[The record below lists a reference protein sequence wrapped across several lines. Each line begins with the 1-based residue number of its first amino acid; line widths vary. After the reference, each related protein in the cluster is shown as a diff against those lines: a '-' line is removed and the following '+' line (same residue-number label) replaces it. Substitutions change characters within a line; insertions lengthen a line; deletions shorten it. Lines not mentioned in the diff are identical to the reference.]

1 MAEDNQHSSWHP
13 ALRMHNSS
21 DEVPRLAPRPEATTA
36 NDHSDFFHRIPEE
49 QPEPIAEETLSGD
62 TFQGSPAEVAQSDV
76 QESNFATE
84 SLDTSAPITQ
94 QASDDAHTEESQ
106 PIESPNLIPEP
117 THDSLEDSPHV
128 PEPEV
133 QHAEPLA
140 FDEPQQVTPRE
151 TEQSSVEEAFGSLDR
166 EELEYPR
173 EQYEYQ
179 GQTTAADDAV
189 DESDD
194 APLMEDEETLPTPGF
209 ATDGPAINAHDVP
222 FEPFHSDPS
231 AVATAEHVYEM
242 TTGNAPSAHEATED
256 TVPDVQAIEEQDT
269 GVAEVPEASSAL
281 EEAKETLRQVAEEP
295 IEEPVQVQS
304 QSSAAFEWGDD
315 DQTEDFGAVVGNVPA
330 EENNVDPDNRVAGSG
345 IVASQATALAQ
356 ALQEQK
362 AQDDAPVEEEK
373 SEEDLAAMWS
383 AALDDDDFLDDN
395 AVDPSGF
402 FDDDGEGFLDDFDT
416 TPAPAQQVFSPDQS
430 SPGIAPVYDA
440 QGNTM
445 GFTKLGGPQ
454 EQINAPANPYSP
466 APQQQNPYLAPT
478 LPSVPLYNQ
487 QQQPVRPALNNAQSF
502 ADKSKGGYSSPYDL
516 PEDIVQ
522 PRRRPAA
529 AIIPN
534 QSVGPAPPPR
544 SSSMQSTAPPLS
556 RSATAAPSATI
567 ASPPMNQ
574 SPSVATLPPKP
585 ATSSGAN
592 RSASGFFE
600 ELPMVPKPR
609 TRPSGAY
616 TPAITS
622 PSPPRLPPQGMGA
635 ALQTP
640 PQGPPI
646 RPPSRP
652 VMPPPAGSSN
662 YNVTAFRQPEKLP
675 LLPDVQA
682 TPQQLEPPQPTG
694 PPASSRYSPAAPAQA
709 PSAVAPPPVT
719 GRFSPMPPPAPAAT
733 SRYSPAPQAQ
743 AQNQAQN
750 KYATMPAATPAA
762 RPVQPFAP
770 RTSSPLAYHEK
781 PAAAE
786 MPPPSVRSVSYQP
799 PPPVRQMS
807 GLAEGFETQPRRDS
821 NTLDQTI
828 SQSYASPPRA
838 NPYAPLTASPDSR
851 IPQAYPA
858 ADAPTPS
865 DTFSPPRRS
874 KTQSPG
880 TVMKGPLRAMTQIE
894 RPTSA
899 AGAITSPTLLQRQ
912 DARAAL
918 PPARQQF
925 SSDLSFTVPQD
936 ERAQDPLE
944 RYKGCPVF
952 TWGPSGSLVSTF
964 PKQAPFYAAGH
975 AIPTIKCSSGH
986 ITIHDTKTTY
996 PLDERDAKFPGPL
1009 NKGKSKKK
1017 DTLAWITGKIEDL
1030 EKTNESTMHD
1040 FAMSVQTKKRV
1051 EEKVILWKMVKL
1063 LLEHDNKI
1071 EGNAAAEEAARKILL
1086 PNLAQPDETSENV
1099 TDDTS
1104 SRIPTEPV
1112 SAKAIAQ
1119 IRTHLLEGDREKAVW
1134 HAAEQKMWS
1143 HALLIASVAGPDIWK
1158 QVVQEFV
1165 RSQVKDASDNSQSL
1179 AALYE
1184 VFAGNWEESI
1194 DELVPPSA
1202 RAGFQMIS
1210 KAGPSAK
1217 NPLDGLDQ
1225 WRETLCLIISNR
1237 SNNDVQAIAALGKLL
1252 SSYGRSE
1259 AAHTCFL
1266 FAKASAH
1273 LGGADDEKSDFVLLG
1288 ADHKNQSQELSDL
1301 DSIMLTEIYEL
1312 CVSLAPAPGTSP
1324 TLHHLQAFKY
1334 QHAQILTEHGLR
1346 SEAQAYCDAIMAS
1359 FKASTRLSPYYS
1371 PALLSCVDDLNR
1383 CLSQAPQASSS
1394 GGWIPKPSMD
1404 KVSGSM
1410 WKRFNTFV
1418 AGDDDDQKPNGSTGS
1433 EGAPAGP
1440 FGGIT
1445 GETPTV
1451 SRTASVTDLY
1461 GAMSMGGSMS
1471 SVPGNAAPNRYAPPT
1486 QPGGASAA
1494 RYAPSAYAPSR
1505 GSMESTRS
1513 YEQERP
1519 GTGYS
1524 SIVSPTTAAPPP
1536 VQRASSTP
1544 FGAYLPQ
1551 QSGEGQQSQSLGVP
1565 RPEASRAVSDYRV
1578 QYSQPPSRRESV
1590 QSGVSESR
1598 SSLDQVRPAYGNQP
1612 EPSRHSPYQP
1622 SSYTPL
1628 SPIYGDNIAESAE
1641 PERSSSYEPHTQS
1654 PYQPSEPTPV
1664 QDSQSSVYTPTA
1676 PQESS
1681 GFGYEPPSSY
1691 EPSPSYDPPSSYEPQ
1706 SSYAPTSS
1714 YEPPSSHETP
1724 SSYEPPSD
1732 EPQMSDEP
1740 QTSSYAPPSYEPP
1753 TSYAPPSSYE
1763 PPTGSSGYEPPTSNY
1778 QPYEPEPDPE
1788 GGDDQTQAQPKKKN
1802 FMDTEDDDDE
1812 IIRRAAALKKA
1823 ADDKA
1828 ADEAFRKAA
1837 EEDAKRD
1844 DKSGAN
1850 GDKKGWFGGWFGKK
1864 DPNAQP
1870 GPIRAKLG
1878 EQSSFYYDPDLKK
1891 WVNKKGGAEA
1901 AAPTAATPPPPRG
1914 PPSRSVS
1921 NTAAPQAGPPMS
1933 GPPSRVMTPASGP
1946 PSGPPS
1952 MAASPAAPQT
1962 GFPSAS
1968 APPPLGGLGGPPGS
1982 APPSRPATSMS
1993 NASSIDD
2000 LLGAPGPRKGGTA
2013 KSKKRGGRYVDVM
2026 AKP

>member
-1 MAEDNQHSSWHP
+1 MADDSHHSSWHP
-13 ALRMHNSS
+13 ALRTYNSTQ
-21 DEVPRLAPRPEATTA
+21 DVPRAAPQQSPAHDAEDDA
-36 NDHSDFFHRIPEE
+36 DFFDRIPAE
-49 QPEPIAEETLSGD
+49 QPETIAED
-62 TFQGSPAEVAQSDV
+62 T
-76 QESNFATE
+76 
-84 SLDTSAPITQ
+84 
-94 QASDDAHTEESQ
+94 
-106 PIESPNLIPEP
+106 
-117 THDSLEDSPHV
+117 V
-128 PEPEV
+128 PENSENTLEQDVSQEPE
-133 QHAEPLA
+133 L
-140 FDEPQQVTPRE
+140 
-151 TEQSSVEEAFGSLDR
+151 SSVEEAFGRLDQ
-166 EELEYPR
+166 EEPEYFG

-179 GQTTAADDAV
+179 GHTTAADDAV

-194 APLMEDEETLPTPGF
+194 APLIQDEETLPTPGF
-209 ATDGPAINAHDVP
+209 ATDSPAINTHDVHL
-222 FEPFHSDPS
+222 ESFHYDPS
-231 AVATAEHVYEM
+231 AVAAATEHVFNMSTQDPLSEAQE
-242 TTGNAPSAHEATED
+242 TTEEPTVDMSTPCTSVPAPSE
-256 TVPDVQAIEEQDT
+256 
-269 GVAEVPEASSAL
+269 AL
-281 EEAKETLRQVAEEP
+281 EEVKETLRQVAEEP
-295 IEEPVQVQS
+295 IEEPVQIQS
-304 QSSAAFEWGDD
+304 QSSAAFEWGDE
-315 DQTEDFGAVVGNVPA
+315 DQTDDFGAVVGIVST
-330 EENNVDPDNRVAGSG
+330 EENNVHSENLAAGSG
-345 IVASQATALAQ
+345 LVASQATALAQ

-362 AQDDAPVEEEK
+362 ALNDTAAEGEK

-402 FDDDGEGFLDDFDT
+402 FEDDGEGFLDDFDT
-416 TPAPAQQVFSPDQS
+416 TSAQDQQILSPEQAL
-430 SPGIAPVYDA
+430 SPGIAPVLDS
-440 QGNTM
+440 QGNTL

-454 EQINAPANPYSP
+454 AQIIAPANPYSP
-466 APQQQNPYLAPT
+466 AAQQSNPYLAPA

-487 QQQPVRPALNNAQSF
+487 QQPSVRPALSNAQSF

-522 PRRRPAA
+522 PRRRAA
-529 AIIPN
+529 AAAPPA
-534 QSVGPAPPPR
+534 QSSAPPPPPR
-544 SSSMQSTAPPLS
+544 SSSMQSASVPPNAPPPLS
-556 RSATAAPSATI
+556 RSATAAPPGAI

-574 SPSVATLPPKP
+574 SPSMPTLPPKP
-585 ATSSGAN
+585 AAASGS

-600 ELPMVPKPR
+600 ELPMAPKPR
-609 TRPSGAY
+609 TRPY
-616 TPAITS
+616 TPAVTS
-622 PSPPRLPPQGMGA
+622 PSPAQGFQ
-635 ALQTP
+635 QTP
-640 PQGPPI
+640 PQGPPT

-652 VMPPPAGSSN
+652 AMPPSAASLS
-662 YNVTAFRQPEKLP
+662 YNVGGLRQPEKLP
-675 LLPDVQA
+675 LMPDTQA
-682 TPQQLEPPQPTG
+682 VPQQLEPPQPVG
-694 PPASSRYSPAAPAQA
+694 PPAASRYSPSAPIQESSAAVPL
-709 PSAVAPPPVT
+709 PVT
-719 GRFSPMPPPAPAAT
+719 GRFSPMPPPAPAAN

-750 KYATMPAATPAA
+750 KYAALPASSPGA
-762 RPVQPFAP
+762 RPVQTFAP
-770 RTSSPLAYHEK
+770 RTSSPLAYHER
-781 PAAAE
+781 PAAGDI
-786 MPPPSVRSVSYQP
+786 PPPSVRSVSYHRP
-799 PPPVRQMS
+799 PPNRQMS
-807 GLAEGFETQPRRDS
+807 GLAEGFETPPSRDS
-821 NTLDQTI
+821 ITSDQTI
-828 SQSYASPPRA
+828 AQSFASPPKA
-838 NPYAPLTASPDSR
+838 NPYAPVSPDSR
-851 IPQAYPA
+851 VSQQYNAAEPPA
-858 ADAPTPS
+858 PS

-880 TVMKGPLRAMTQIE
+880 TVMKGPLKAFTQIE
-894 RPTSA
+894 RPISA
-899 AGAITSPTLLQRQ
+899 AGTVTSPTLLQRQ
-912 DARAAL
+912 DVRAAL

-952 TWGPSGSLVSTF
+952 KWGPSGSLVSTF

-975 AIPTIKCSSGH
+975 AIPTIKCTPGH

-996 PLDERDAKFPGPL
+996 PLGERDAKFPGPL

-1017 DTLAWITGKIEDL
+1017 DALAWITGKIEDI
-1030 EKTNESTMHD
+1030 EKVNEGTLHD
-1040 FAMSVQTKKRV
+1040 FAVPLHAKKRI
-1051 EEKVILWKMVKL
+1051 EEKVVLWRMVKL
-1063 LLEHDNKI
+1063 LLENDNKI
-1071 EGNAAAEEAARKILL
+1071 EGNAAAEDAARKILL
-1086 PNLAQPDETSENV
+1086 PNLAQ
-1099 TDDTS
+1099 TDASDDDLTDNTS
-1104 SRIPTEPV
+1104 SGIPAEPV
-1112 SAKAIAQ
+1112 SARAMAQ
-1119 IRTHLLEGDREKAVW
+1119 IRRHLLEGDREKAVW
-1134 HAAEQKMWS
+1134 YAAEQKLWS
-1143 HALLIASVAGPDIWK
+1143 HALLIASVAGPEIWK
-1158 QVVQEFV
+1158 QVVQEYV
-1165 RSQVKDASDNSQSL
+1165 RSQVKDAGENSQSL

-1237 SNNDVQAIAALGKLL
+1237 SNNDVQAISALGKLL

-1259 AAHTCFL
+1259 AAHTCYL

-1288 ADHKNQSQELSDL
+1288 ADHKNQSQELTDL
-1301 DSIMLTEIYEL
+1301 DAILLTEVYEL

-1346 SEAQAYCDAIMAS
+1346 TEAQAYCDAIMAS
-1359 FKASTRLSPYYS
+1359 FKTSTRLSPYYS
-1371 PALLSCVDDLNR
+1371 PALLSSVDDLHR
-1383 CLSQAPQASSS
+1383 CLSQAPQASAS

-1418 AGDDDDQKPNGSTGS
+1418 AGDDDEAKSNGSTGG

-1440 FGGIT
+1440 FGSIT

-1451 SRTASVTDLY
+1451 SRTASTTDLY
-1461 GAMSMGGSMS
+1461 GAMSMGGS
-1471 SVPGNAAPNRYAPPT
+1471 NASAPSGSAPNRYAPPT

-1494 RYAPSAYAPSR
+1494 RYASSAYAPSR
-1505 GSMESTRS
+1505 GSMESSRS

-1524 SIVSPTTAAPPP
+1524 SLVSPTTTAPAP

-1551 QSGEGQQSQSLGVP
+1551 VAGDNQQAHPSLGVP
-1565 RPEASRAVSDYRV
+1565 RPEVSRAVSDYRV
-1578 QYSQPPSRRESV
+1578 QYSQPPSRRESI
-1590 QSGVSESR
+1590 QSGVNSEPR
-1598 SSLDQVRPAYGNQP
+1598 SSLDQVRPTYGYQP
-1612 EPSRHSPYQP
+1612 EGPRHSPYQH

-1628 SPIYGDNIAESAE
+1628 SPIYGDNGNETAEIEQPS
-1641 PERSSSYEPHTQS
+1641 PYEPHTQS
-1654 PYQPSEPTPV
+1654 PYQSSEPTPL
-1664 QDSQSSVYTPTA
+1664 QESQYPGYTPTT
-1676 PQESS
+1676 S
-1681 GFGYEPPSSY
+1681 GYEPPSSGYEPPASGYEPPTSY
-1691 EPSPSYDPPSSYEPQ
+1691 EPSPYDPPSSYEPQ
-1706 SSYAPTSS
+1706 SPHK
-1714 YEPPSSHETP
+1714 PS
-1724 SSYEPPSD
+1724 SD
-1732 EPQMSDEP
+1732 EPQISDEP

-1753 TSYAPPSSYE
+1753 SSYAPPTSYE
-1763 PPTGSSGYEPPTSNY
+1763 PPTGSSGYEPPTSSY
-1778 QPYEPEPDPE
+1778 QPYEPEQDPE
-1788 GGDDQTQAQPKKKN
+1788 GADEHSQEQPKKKN
-1802 FMDTEDDDDE
+1802 FMDDEDDDE
-1812 IIRRAAALKKA
+1812 ILRRAAALKKA

-1844 DKSGAN
+1844 DKSGVG

-1864 DPNAQP
+1864 DPNAQQQ

-1901 AAPTAATPPPPRG
+1901 ATPTAATPPPPKG

-1921 NTAAPQAGPPMS
+1921 AAAVPPAGPPMS
-1933 GPPSRVMTPASGP
+1933 GPPSRAMTPSGP

-1952 MAASPAAPQT
+1952 MVTSPAASQN
-1962 GFPSAS
+1962 GFASTS
-1968 APPPLGGLGGPPGS
+1968 APPPLGGLAGGPPSSG
-1982 APPSRPATSMS
+1982 PPSRPTTSMS

-2013 KSKKRGGRYVDVM
+2013 KAKKRGGRYVDVM

>member
-1 MAEDNQHSSWHP
+1 MADDSHHSSWHP
-13 ALRMHNSS
+13 ALRTHNSTQ
-21 DEVPRLAPRPEATTA
+21 DVPRAAPQQSPAPDAEDDA
-36 NDHSDFFHRIPEE
+36 DFFGRTPAEQHKSIVEDTILGDSENASEDSNLEPA
-49 QPEPIAEETLSGD
+49 QPEPS
-62 TFQGSPAEVAQSDV
+62 VSDPV
-76 QESNFATE
+76 PEHVEA
-84 SLDTSAPITQ
+84 SAPVAEDSHQ
-94 QASDDAHTEESQ
+94 DSELAYA
-106 PIESPNLIPEP
+106 ESPNLIPEP
-117 THDSLEDSPHV
+117 THDLLTNTKHV
-128 PEPEV
+128 PVAEV
-133 QHAEPLA
+133 QYADPLFTTEAEQDA
-140 FDEPQQVTPRE
+140 PQE
-151 TEQSSVEEAFGSLDR
+151 SGLSSIEEAFGRLDK
-166 EELEYPR
+166 EEPEYFR

-179 GQTTAADDAV
+179 GHSTAADDAI

-194 APLMEDEETLPTPGF
+194 APLIQDEETLPTPGF
-209 ATDGPAINAHDVP
+209 ATDAPATNTHDVHI
-222 FEPFHSDPS
+222 ESFHHDPS
-231 AVATAEHVYEM
+231 AVAAATEHVFNMSTQDPSSAAQE
-242 TTGNAPSAHEATED
+242 TTEKPIVERSTS
-256 TVPDVQAIEEQDT
+256 EEQDREFS
-269 GVAEVPEASSAL
+269 AVPDRSGAL
-281 EEAKETLRQVAEEP
+281 EEAQETLRHVAEEP
-295 IEEPVQVQS
+295 IEEPVQIQS
-304 QSSAAFEWGDD
+304 QSSATFEWGDD
-315 DQTEDFGAVVGNVPA
+315 DQTDDFGAVVGLVSS
-330 EENNVDPDNRVAGSG
+330 EENNVDAENLSAGSG
-345 IVASQATALAQ
+345 LVASQATALAQ

-362 AQDDAPVEEEK
+362 ALDNNPPAGEK

-402 FDDDGEGFLDDFDT
+402 FEDDGEGFLDDFDT
-416 TPAPAQQVFSPDQS
+416 IPAQAQQILSPEQAL
-430 SPGIAPVYDA
+430 SPGIAPVLDF
-440 QGNTM
+440 QGNTV
-445 GFTKLGGPQ
+445 GFSKLGGPQ
-454 EQINAPANPYSP
+454 AQINAPANPYSP
-466 APQQQNPYLAPT
+466 AAQQPNPYLASA

-487 QQQPVRPALNNAQSF
+487 QQPSVRPALSNAQSF

-522 PRRRPAA
+522 PRRRAA
-529 AIIPN
+529 AAAPPA
-534 QSVGPAPPPR
+534 QSSAPPPPPR
-544 SSSMQSTAPPLS
+544 SSSMQSTSVPLNAAPPLS
-556 RSATAAPSATI
+556 RSVTAAPSAAI

-574 SPSVATLPPKP
+574 SPSMSTLPPK
-585 ATSSGAN
+585 SGAVSGS

-600 ELPMVPKPR
+600 ELPMLSPHLLPLKVSNNLRRKALRFDRHPVLQCLPQLHHQAIMSEVSDSLR
-609 TRPSGAY
+609 SCLYCQTRKDSLSNLSHLNPY
-616 TPAITS
+616 S
-622 PSPPRLPPQGMGA
+622 PSAPTQESAAVPLPA
-635 ALQTP
+635 
-640 PQGPPI
+640 
-646 RPPSRP
+646 
-652 VMPPPAGSSN
+652 
-662 YNVTAFRQPEKLP
+662 
-675 LLPDVQA
+675 
-682 TPQQLEPPQPTG
+682 
-694 PPASSRYSPAAPAQA
+694 
-709 PSAVAPPPVT
+709 T
-719 GRFSPMPPPAPAAT
+719 GRFSPMPPPVPAAT

-743 AQNQAQN
+743 AHNQAQN
-750 KYATMPAATPAA
+750 KYAALPASSPGA
-762 RPVQPFAP
+762 RPAQTFAP
-770 RTSSPLAYHEK
+770 RTSSPLAYHER
-781 PAAAE
+781 PAAGD
-786 MPPPSVRSVSYQP
+786 MPPPSVRSVSYQRP
-799 PPPVRQMS
+799 PPNRQMS
-807 GLAEGFETQPRRDS
+807 GLAEGFETPPRRDS

-828 SQSYASPPRA
+828 SQSFASPPKA
-838 NPYAPLTASPDSR
+838 NPYAPVSPDSR
-851 IPQAYPA
+851 VSQQYNAAEPPA
-858 ADAPTPS
+858 PS

-880 TVMKGPLRAMTQIE
+880 TVMKGPLKAITQIE
-894 RPTSA
+894 RPISA
-899 AGAITSPTLLQRQ
+899 AGTVTSPTLLQRQ
-912 DARAAL
+912 DVRSAL

-925 SSDLSFTVPQD
+925 SSDLNFTVPQD

-952 TWGPSGSLVSTF
+952 KWGPSGSVVSTF

-975 AIPTIKCSSGH
+975 AIPTIKCTPGH
-986 ITIHDTKTTY
+986 ITIHDTKMTY

-1009 NKGKSKKK
+1009 NKGRSKKK
-1017 DTLAWITGKIEDL
+1017 DTLVWITGKIEDL
-1030 EKTNESTMHD
+1030 EKVNEGTLHD
-1040 FAMSVQTKKRV
+1040 FAVPVHAKKRI
-1051 EEKVILWKMVKL
+1051 EEKVILWKMVRL

-1071 EGNAAAEEAARKILL
+1071 EGNATAEDAARKILL
-1086 PNLAQPDETSENV
+1086 PNPAHVDASGDDL
-1099 TDDTS
+1099 TDKTS
-1104 SRIPTEPV
+1104 SGMPVEPI

-1119 IRTHLLEGDREKAVW
+1119 IRRHLLEGDREKAVW
-1134 HAAEQKMWS
+1134 YAAEQKLWS
-1143 HALLIASVAGPDIWK
+1143 HALLIASVAGPEIWK
-1158 QVVQEFV
+1158 QVVQEYV
-1165 RSQVKDASDNSQSL
+1165 RSQVKDAGENSQSL

-1237 SNNDVQAIAALGKLL
+1237 SNNDVQAISALGKLL

-1259 AAHTCFL
+1259 AAHTCYL

-1273 LGGADDEKSDFVLLG
+1273 LGGADDDKSDFVLLG

-1301 DSIMLTEIYEL
+1301 DAILLTEVYEL

-1346 SEAQAYCDAIMAS
+1346 TEAQAYCDAIMAS
-1359 FKASTRLSPYYS
+1359 FKTSNRLSPYYS
-1371 PALLSCVDDLNR
+1371 PALLSSVDDLHR
-1383 CLSQAPQASSS
+1383 CLSQAPQASGS

-1418 AGDDDDQKPNGSTGS
+1418 AGDDDEAKSNGSTGG

-1451 SRTASVTDLY
+1451 SRTASTTDLY
-1461 GAMSMGGSMS
+1461 GAMSLGGNTSAPGGSAS
-1471 SVPGNAAPNRYAPPT
+1471 NRYAPPT

-1494 RYAPSAYAPSR
+1494 RYASSAYAPSR
-1505 GSMESTRS
+1505 GSMESSRS

-1524 SIVSPTTAAPPP
+1524 SLVSPTTAAPVP

-1551 QSGEGQQSQSLGVP
+1551 VAGDNQQVQPSLSVP

-1590 QSGVSESR
+1590 QSSVNSEPR
-1598 SSLDQVRPAYGNQP
+1598 SSLDRGRPTHGYQP
-1612 EPSRHSPYQP
+1612 EGSGHSPYQP

-1628 SPIYGDNIAESAE
+1628 SPIYGDNGNETGEVEQPSPYES
-1641 PERSSSYEPHTQS
+1641 HTQS
-1654 PYQPSEPTPV
+1654 PYQPLEPTPV
-1664 QDSQSSVYTPTA
+1664 QESQYPGYVPTTSSYEPPASQYEPSASSHEPPTSYEHS
-1676 PQESS
+1676 PSYEPSS
-1681 GFGYEPPSSY
+1681 YDPSSSYEPPSSY
-1691 EPSPSYDPPSSYEPQ
+1691 ES
-1706 SSYAPTSS
+1706 
-1714 YEPPSSHETP
+1714 
-1724 SSYEPPSD
+1724 PSD
-1732 EPQMSDEP
+1732 EPQISDEP
-1740 QTSSYAPPSYEPP
+1740 QTSSYAPPSYDPP
-1753 TSYAPPSSYE
+1753 SSYAPPTSYE
-1763 PPTGSSGYEPPTSNY
+1763 PPTGASGYEPPTSSY
-1778 QPYEPEPDPE
+1778 QPYEPEQDPE
-1788 GGDDQTQAQPKKKN
+1788 GGDEQSQEQPKKKN
-1802 FMDTEDDDDE
+1802 FMDDDDDDE

-1844 DKSGAN
+1844 DKSGAG

-1864 DPNAQP
+1864 DPNAQQQ

-1901 AAPTAATPPPPRG
+1901 ATPTAATPPPPKG

-1921 NTAAPQAGPPMS
+1921 AAAVPPAGPPMS
-1933 GPPSRVMTPASGP
+1933 GPPSRAMTPSGP

-1952 MAASPAAPQT
+1952 MVTSPAAPQN
-1962 GFPSAS
+1962 GFASAS
-1968 APPPLGGLGGPPGS
+1968 APPPLGGSAGGPPSS

-2013 KSKKRGGRYVDVM
+2013 KAKKRGGRYVDVM